1 MNKSEIEH
9 NPIDS
14 NRSALAALTVILL
27 SALSTGALRAS
38 TLQFGVVGS
47 PIDLS
52 ANVSES
58 ILPGATVFQDSS
70 PLFGTLPD
78 PKQSAELLHISP
90 VGVNGSTHSNLNGAF
105 ASSLAESNGIGGVG
119 ASQLL
124 FGPPG
129 GSGLTVRQLVAQ
141 SLWTQTFV
149 YNGTPTVDIKLHLQ
163 IPELQVELFG
173 IPPNRTNPSATATA
187 QAVAR
192 VDTVITHSDGTFSK
206 GGSFEFGLKE
216 FETQIP
222 GSSSGLLNFA
232 DMEIIGNDGPL
243 FASLHEDF
251 DFGQSRVRWRIDPVS
266 TDVDLG
272 LLTTGDTLAYIYT
285 LTAEGTTR
293 GFERGYDAFLGD
305 PFGANVVANNL
316 AVTVSLATSAGET
329 PETSTWSLMLLGLGG
344 VFAARTRHS
353 RRFV

>member
-1 MNKSEIEH
+1 MHKSKTQHSTIH
-9 NPIDS
+9 S
-14 NRSALAALTVILL
+14 TLAALTLILF

-38 TLQFGVVGS
+38 TLEFGVVGS

-58 ILPGATVFQDSS
+58 ILPGSTVFQDSS

-78 PKQSAELLHISP
+78 PKQSAELLHLSSI
-90 VGVNGSTHSNLNGAF
+90 GVNASSHSNLNSAF
-105 ASSLAESNGIGGVG
+105 ASSLAESNGNGGVG

-173 IPPNRTNPSATATA
+173 IPPNRTNPSATETA
-187 QAVAR
+187 QADAR
-192 VDTVITHSDGTFSK
+192 VDTVITHSNGAFSK

-222 GSSSGLLNFA
+222 DFNGGLLNFA
-232 DMEIIGNDGPL
+232 DLELIGNDGPL
-243 FASLHEDF
+243 FTSLHEDF
-251 DFGQSRVRWRIDPVS
+251 DFPQSRVRWRIDPVS

-272 LLTTGDTLAYIYT
+272 QLQTGDTLAYIYT
-285 LTAEGTTR
+285 LTAEGTTH

-305 PFGANVVANNL
+305 PFGASAVANNL
-316 AVTVSLATSAGET
+316 AVTVSLASSAADT
-329 PETSTWSLMLLGLGG
+329 PETSTWSLMLLGLAG
-344 VFAARTRHS
+344 VLVAHTRRS
-353 RRFV
+353 RRCV